1 MISMKHKFIYLHP
14 AKTAGTSIELAL
26 ADYSEDRISRRVT
39 GDVTVF
45 HGKRNVKHADL
56 AVVRRILG
64 EQLDGFYIFMSIRN
78 PWDRVVSY
86 HHYARPHWSMRRLL
100 QSSIFR
106 QAYVSYMKPAADFIR
121 VSDPPL
127 VHLIRFENL
136 EEEFART
143 CREIGI
149 VWKGLLQ
156 HALYRPRG
164 HYSGFYDAALRERV
178 RKLYERDIEMFGYEF
193 QQEG

>member
-1 MISMKHKFIYLHP
+1 MISTKHKFIYLHP

-26 ADYSEDRISRRVT
+26 SDYSEDRISRRES
-39 GDVTVF
+39 GDVSVIR
-45 HGKRNVKHADL
+45 GKRNVKHADL
-56 AVVRRILG
+56 AALQQILG
-64 EQLDGFYIFMSIRN
+64 EQLDDFYIFMSIRN

-86 HHYARPHWSMRRLL
+86 HHYARPKWTMKRFLYSTT
-100 QSSIFR
+100 FR
-106 QAYVSYMKPAADFIR
+106 QAYLSYMKPAADFITLP
-121 VSDPPL
+121 DPPL

-136 EEEFART
+136 EEDFART

-149 VWKGLLQ
+149 VWRDFLQ

-164 HYSGFYDAALRERV
+164 HYSNFFDDELQERV

-193 QQEG
+193 QQAE